1 MLRSVSVTIGRLVV
15 DRPLTARQ
23 RERLS
28 AEIARS
34 LGVLLT
40 AGSDALSTRRGPD
53 AAGLDLPADVARAV
67 HRHILARATNIGPG
81 HAAATRE
88 RR

>member
-1 MLRSVSVTIGRLVV
+1 MLRSVSVTIDRLVV

-23 RERLS
+23 RERLG

-40 AGSDALSTRRGPD
+40 AGSDALSTRRGPN
-53 AAGLDLPADVARAV
+53 AAAPDLPADVARTV
-67 HRHILARATNIGPG
+67 HRHILATATHIGPG
-81 HAAATRE
+81 HAAGTRG
-88 RR
+88 R